1 MDNEY
6 QYYHGPVNPIN
17 QQHGIQPAD
26 EFNRQQHG
34 VQSADE
40 FNRQQQGFQ
49 QGFRQGFRQGY
60 RQGYR
65 EGFRAGQQAGFIPGP
80 HQRQMPSWPN
90 EIDIKVGTPNG
101 QEWSGKIVLPLNGP
115 SLEP

>member
-17 QQHGIQPAD
+17 QQHD
-26 EFNRQQHG
+26 T
-34 VQSADE
+34 QSADE

-65 EGFRAGQQAGFIPGP
+65 EGFRAGQQAGFFPGP

-115 SLEP
+115 TLEP